1 MTDKPVLHVV
11 VVTGQM
17 QANLIPILQL
27 KPDVVVLVV
36 SVAMKDNAEY
46 LKRFLVQQACCL
58 PENIVQIDE
67 MPDSQLTAIED
78 KALSIITGLQDSY
91 PQHHIVYN
99 ATGGTKLM
107 VLGLYAAFVS
117 EVDQVIYT
125 DMDHQRIEI
134 ISPRGAAPIPIEHV
148 LSIESYLLSMGQKY
162 RRSSDE
168 KWRERALKRKA
179 MAKWLG
185 SHADQLGPF
194 LGEINF
200 MTQDAVNVPK
210 RGEEKKIVNPH
221 QKFRNNP
228 RGVWLEAIKKC
239 NEYQLC
245 AWDQNLPDSVYFEN
259 VDGTTFLGGAW
270 LEEYVWHL
278 LTDLNPDEVL
288 PNVEFT
294 ELGAP
299 KADIRN
305 EIDCIAADANRLL
318 MIECKTGDLRSND
331 SKTIEVLYKMHTLK
345 QRSAGLYGDSCLV
358 SARPLNESVLKR
370 AKEYNIS
377 VFFGAGLKD
386 LKVYL
391 KAWKLGKR

>member
-36 SVAMKDNAEY
+36 SIAMKDNAEY

-78 KALSIITGLQDSY
+78 KALSIITSLQDSY
-91 PQHHIVYN
+91 PHHSIVYN

-107 VLGLYAAFVS
+107 VLGLYEAFVS

-125 DMDHQRIEI
+125 DMGHERIEI

-162 RRSSDE
+162 RRSSGK
-168 KWRERALKRKA
+168 KWQERALKRKA

-194 LGEINF
+194 FGEMNF
-200 MTQDAVNVPK
+200 MTQDAVNAPK

-228 RGVWLEAIKKC
+228 RGVWLEAVKKC
-239 NEYQLC
+239 KEYNLC
-245 AWDQNLPDSVYFEN
+245 VWDQKLPDSVYFDD
-259 VDGTTFLGGAW
+259 VDGATFLGGVW

-288 PNVEFT
+288 ANVEFT

-318 MIECKTGDLRSND
+318 MIECKTGDLRSNE

-345 QRSAGLYGDSCLV
+345 QRSAGLYGDSCLI
-358 SARPLNESVLKR
+358 SARALSDSVLKR